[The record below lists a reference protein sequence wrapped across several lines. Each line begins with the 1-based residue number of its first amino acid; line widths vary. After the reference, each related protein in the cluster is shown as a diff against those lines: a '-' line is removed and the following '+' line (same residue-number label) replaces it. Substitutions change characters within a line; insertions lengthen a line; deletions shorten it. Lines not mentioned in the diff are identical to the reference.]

1 MFESLTSERLV
12 PAEFRAAYRRHD
24 HKRTAEKT
32 RRGCIF
38 GTLFVPLF
46 WILDLYMYP
55 DLSGV
60 FLISRLICAGIMGAL
75 FFVIGTELGQSQL
88 RFLGVVILLLPTLT
102 ISYMITQAPEGAAN
116 SPYYA
121 GLNLVLIVLAVVL
134 DWTLWQSALCV
145 TLVLLIYLG
154 VTLPPL
160 NLEDRDMVGMLA
172 NNLGFL
178 ISTGAAIIFGSRYH
192 ERVRIQEFVASE
204 RVKLQKS
211 ALETSNEALSRK
223 TTEQEQTLLELH
235 QTQDQLVTKEKQA
248 SLGVWSAG
256 IIHEMNNPLNFA
268 RTGLYALRQKEKH
281 LPDEQKADFKD
292 LIADIDDGIQRVHTI
307 VSDLRTYAHPGKE
320 DDQEEVAVEEVV
332 NVTLRFFSG
341 DVQGNIEIIKSI
353 PAGLTVHVNRN
364 KLVQV
369 LGNLLQNAVD
379 ALKTKPFA
387 NGEHPT
393 ITVSGETAGTRSR
406 IIIRDNGPGIP
417 KENLPKI
424 FDPFFTTKD
433 VGQGMGLGLGICY
446 RIIEGFGGTISVRSE
461 PGGFCQFTLDLPAE
475 RAEAGNN

>member
-1 MFESLTSERLV
+1 MQPEATDAGGTKFLKALDD
-12 PAEFRAAYRRHD
+12 PKFRAALLEHEREVRIRTGKLACWLVICLMPLGFTLDYFIYHD
-24 HKRTAEKT
+24 RWGAFLLL
-32 RRGCIF
+32 RCF
-38 GTLFVPLF
+38 CSLL
-46 WILDLYMYP
+46 
-55 DLSGV
+55 V
-60 FLISRLICAGIMGAL
+60 F
-75 FFVIGTELGQSQL
+75 
-88 RFLGVVILLLPTLT
+88 ILLGLHYTNFARRNYPIVGLPVVLLPAFFITL
-102 ISYMITQAPEGAAN
+102 MIHVGGDEKAGEDAARN
-116 SPYYA
+116 YYA
-121 GLNLVLIVLAVVL
+121 GLNLIMLAV
-134 DWTLWQSALCV
+134 SAVGHWNLRETIYAVGSVTAMYLLVALGQLGGAIDFKLFYNNTYFLALTGIIVVCGNYV
-145 TLVLLIYLG
+145 FNKVRFGQFLANYKLENTLV
-154 VTLPPL
+154 
-160 NLEDRDMVGMLA
+160 
-172 NNLGFL
+172 
-178 ISTGAAIIFGSRYH
+178 
-192 ERVRIQEFVASE
+192 
-204 RVKLQKS
+204 
-211 ALETSNEALSRK
+211 
-223 TTEQEQTLLELH
+223 ELH

-341 DVQGNIEIIKSI
+341 DVQGHIEIIKSI